1 MMLQK
6 YGGKDCMLLFV
17 LLIMSKIKQTVS
29 NLLIFKVKQ
38 TISR

>member
-6 YGGKDCMLLFV
+6 YGGKDCMLLFG